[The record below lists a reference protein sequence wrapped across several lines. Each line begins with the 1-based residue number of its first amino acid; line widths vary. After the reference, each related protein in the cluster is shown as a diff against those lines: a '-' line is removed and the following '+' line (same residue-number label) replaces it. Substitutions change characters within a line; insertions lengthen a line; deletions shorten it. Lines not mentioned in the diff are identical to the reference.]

1 MKASVKWLEDLTF
14 VGASESGH
22 AVVMDGPPD
31 LGGHN
36 LGVRPMEMVLI
47 GMGGCASIDVITILK
62 KSRQSVTDCVVELDA
77 ERADS
82 IPKVFT
88 RIHAHFIVTG
98 KGLVENHVKR
108 AVDLS
113 SEKYCSATLML
124 GKTADMSHSFEI
136 READ

>member
-1 MKASVKWLEDLTF
+1 MKANVKWLEDLTF
-14 VGASESGH
+14 VGESGSGH

-47 GMGGCASIDVITILK
+47 GMGGCASVDVITILK
-62 KSRQSVTDCVVELDA
+62 KSRQTVTDCVVELDA

-98 KGLVENHVKR
+98 KALVENHVKR

-124 GKTADMSHSFEI
+124 GKTADISHSFEI
-136 READ
+136 REAE

>member
-1 MKASVKWLEDLTF
+1 
-14 VGASESGH
+14 
-22 AVVMDGPPD
+22 
-31 LGGHN
+31 
-36 LGVRPMEMVLI
+36 MEMVLI